1 MLRKTVWTLVAVL
14 ACLGIAVLVTKM
26 TQPARSLTQCKSNLK
41 AIGLGLQAYH
51 ASNGQFPAAYSGSQP
66 VHSWRVAML
75 PWLDHQASFD
85 AYDFASPWDSASNQ
99 KLLTLRPAEFACPE
113 ISTTTDTSY
122 LAILGAQTAWPFEMP
137 SRYANFR
144 DGTSNT
150 VMLVD
155 WHHPTTVWTRP
166 YDVDYADLISQF
178 HTDQKHSAGSGR
190 PSTNMLFTD
199 GSVRIVSKDID
210 DSVLK
215 MILTPSGG
223 QPIAGGPEVI
233 EQMVGAARDF
243 GTAVDCSTLPNTKV
257 WPTADVEVKA
267 GESLLY
273 CPTMALAWQTYVTQQ
288 PQTNFTTLGRQLL
301 DSTFTS
307 KDIAS
312 RDFVIDVDPSVP
324 RVTCMLKK
332 HLAFSAVFDSFTLP
346 LSFHDSTG
354 THKVKSFGVTS
365 HWQDWRFALAQ
376 VRVHDY
382 SSPDNFIIS
391 ISNLNYEDL
400 ILARIPQPKTLGE
413 GVQDVSNRIRDSR
426 LSPAAREVVA
436 EEDLVIPTLEL
447 SVFADFKDQLN
458 HPDQLSGTRIEQ
470 ARQVLQFRLDERG
483 AVIQSEAEV
492 VGENGAYEYAP
503 GTRTFIFDKPFLIM
517 LREAS
522 TRPPYFAAWIGN
534 TDLMVPRD

>member
-1 MLRKTVWTLVAVL
+1 MLRKTVWTLLAALTCLGVAVL
-14 ACLGIAVLVTKM
+14 VAKM
-26 TQPARSLTQCKSNLK
+26 TQPARSLTHCKSNLK

-51 ASNGQFPAAYSGSQP
+51 ASNGHFPAAYSGSQP

-85 AYDFASPWDSASNQ
+85 AYDFASPWDSAPNQ

-137 SRYANFR
+137 SRYVNFK
-144 DGTSNT
+144 DGASNT

-155 WHHPTTVWTRP
+155 WHHLATEWTRP
-166 YDVDYADLISQF
+166 RDVDYADLISQF

-190 PSTNMLFTD
+190 PSTNMLFAD

-210 DSVLK
+210 DSVLR

-223 QPIAGGPEVI
+223 QPISGGPEVI
-233 EQMVGAARDF
+233 ERMVGAARDF
-243 GTAVDCSTLPNTKV
+243 RTAVDCSTLPNTKV

-307 KDIAS
+307 KDIAT
-312 RDFVIDVDPSVP
+312 RDFVIDVDSSGPK
-324 RVTCMLKK
+324 VTCTLNK
-332 HLAFSAVFDSFTLP
+332 HLAFSAVFDSFNLP

-365 HWQDWRFALAQ
+365 HWKDWRFALAQ

-400 ILARIPQPKTLGE
+400 ILARIPPPKTLSDGIQE
-413 GVQDVSNRIRDSR
+413 VSNRIRDSR

-447 SVFADFKDQLN
+447 SVFADFEKQLN
-458 HPDQLSGTRIEQ
+458 HADQPTGTRVEQ

-534 TDLMVPRD
+534 TDLMMPRD